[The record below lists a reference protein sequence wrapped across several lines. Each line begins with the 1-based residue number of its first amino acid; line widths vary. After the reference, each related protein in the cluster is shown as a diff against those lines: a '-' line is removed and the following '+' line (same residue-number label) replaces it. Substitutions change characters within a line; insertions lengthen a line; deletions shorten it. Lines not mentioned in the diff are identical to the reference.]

1 LMTTEG
7 DLRQA
12 LRQGV
17 DPEAAYRRYG
27 VF

>member
-1 LMTTEG
+1 MTTEG